1 MHVWRISSL
10 LRSFAS
16 AQYFYTAWS
25 QAELASRTASKHA
38 SPIKMNNF
46 SNLKPKKSLGQNFLK
61 SKKALSDMLLAGE
74 VGENDIVLE
83 AGPGKGILTE
93 ELLKKAGKVIAV
105 EKDDS
110 LIEFLRDK
118 FFAEIASGKLELI
131 HGDILDFDPTTPPLR
146 RASYNPRLFGGQAT
160 IYKLI
165 ANIPYY
171 ITGQFLRK
179 FLSGENQPSKM
190 VILLQKEV
198 GKRITANDGIESIL
212 SISVKAYGK
221 PKNIGKVSKEN
232 FSPKPK
238 VDSAILLID
247 NISRDFFTC
256 HSRAGGNPDPQ
267 QTNLDSRLRGNDRTE
282 LTDEEKFFQIVKAG
296 FAHKRKLLAGNI
308 KHLIKAGNK
317 VEKIFETCGI
327 SPKARAED
335 VKIEQWKHLSEML

>member
-1 MHVWRISSL
+1 
-10 LRSFAS
+10 
-16 AQYFYTAWS
+16 
-25 QAELASRTASKHA
+25 
-38 SPIKMNNF
+38 MNN
-46 SNLKPKKSLGQNFLK
+46 SNIKAKKSLGQNFLK
-61 SKKALSDMLLAGE
+61 SKSAISAMVTAGE

-83 AGPGKGILTE
+83 AGPGKGVLTE

-105 EKDDS
+105 EKDDA

-118 FFAEIASGKLELI
+118 FSSEIASSKLQLI
-131 HGDILDFDPTTPPLR
+131 HDDILNFNPTTFFSSSS
-146 RASYNPRLFGGQAT
+146 SYNLQPTTYNLPITTYNLQPT
-160 IYKLI
+160 TYKLL

-198 GKRITANDGIESIL
+198 VKRIMANDGKESIL

-247 NISRDFFTC
+247 NISRDFFKD
-256 HSRAGGNPDPQ
+256 ADN
-267 QTNLDSRLRGNDRTE
+267 
-282 LTDEEKFFQIVKAG
+282 EEKFFQILKAG
-296 FAHKRKLLAGNI
+296 FAHKRKFLTRNLEFLQS
-308 KHLIKAGNK
+308 KDSPWK
-317 VEKIFETCGI
+317 EKIDKVFETCGI
-327 SPKARAED
+327 PPKARAED
-335 VKIEQWKHLSEML
+335 VKMEQWKCLSSVL